1 MKNEHIDG
9 WVFTYSPHDEKQK
22 AVNRDNYSKLWSDVN
37 NEAVI
42 KSSKVETLIEIIT
55 KGQGDLKTIL
65 KLKEKM

>member
-9 WVFTYSPHDEKQK
+9 WVFTYSPHDEKWK

-65 KLKEKM
+65 KLKEEI